1 MISLKVISMQV
12 MKHYVKIDTFLV
24 IVFPE
29 NKYEHQSKQ
38 TKQNCGQERFAELG
52 KKKQFFWFLRTQDG
66 DYSRSSQFKSGNNL
80 LALKWERK
88 LLLPLP
94 KKY

>member
-38 TKQNCGQERFAELG
+38 TKQNFGQERFVELG
-52 KKKQFFWFLRTQDG
+52 KKKQFF
-66 DYSRSSQFKSGNNL
+66 
-80 LALKWERK
+80 
-88 LLLPLP
+88 
-94 KKY
+94 